1 MNRIA
6 FIGLTSM
13 IMVFTVSCKKDVD
26 HEQNVPSNKPVI
38 AFNFDNVID
47 GIPVQTTQIS
57 YTNAAGNLY
66 SVGDMKYYISNITLV
81 KPGGEEVNAGNYKL
95 IDVSDPATGKFELE
109 GFEEGDYI
117 AVKMYL
123 GVDSV
128 QNISGPQLG
137 DLDPTNGMLW
147 DWHSGYIFFKHEG
160 SFIDST
166 GYQEG
171 IYYHY
176 GTIAALVTLE
186 FPINLSL
193 KTEHMPTFHM
203 IFDINRLY
211 STPNQIDFNGN
222 YIHQSNGPNDAQWLK
237 DMRENFHFAFEL
249 DHID

>member
-128 QNISGPQLG
+128 QNPVIYFSSMKAVSSILQA
-137 DLDPTNGMLW
+137 
-147 DWHSGYIFFKHEG
+147 IRKG
-160 SFIDST
+160 SI
-166 GYQEG
+166 
-171 IYYHY
+171 I
-176 GTIAALVTLE
+176 I
-186 FPINLSL
+186 
-193 KTEHMPTFHM
+193 M
-203 IFDINRLY
+203 
-211 STPNQIDFNGN
+211 
-222 YIHQSNGPNDAQWLK
+222 AQ
-237 DMRENFHFAFEL
+237 
-249 DHID
+249 